1 MRTALNLSLAGLMIL
16 VTGCGSIGARWSGR
30 REPYA
35 GVKLN
40 LETIRN
46 YHTEGELISALDI
59 PFSAV
64 ADTLLLPYDLT
75 GDKPAEEPA
84 VGAAPVDAKVTA
96 QR

>member
-1 MRTALNLSLAGLMIL
+1 MRTAFCLSLVALTIL

-46 YHTEGELISALDI
+46 YHTEGELISAADL
-59 PFSAV
+59 PFSAI
-64 ADTLLLPYDLT
+64 ADTLLLPYDLSGDRT
-75 GDKPAEEPA
+75 DKPATEPVA
-84 VGAAPVDAKVTA
+84 SVEPHANANP
-96 QR
+96 